1 MKYLVMAM
9 AAMVMGDGL
18 MVEVPRKSIVTDSA
32 VGWKLLE
39 DSPKIHGFLAGELA
53 RRERQHHPPPT
64 SGHKIVRNHKIVRLR
79 ILTSSLLA
87 NRRFVLNA
95 RGARSTEDQ

>member
-1 MKYLVMAM
+1 VD
-9 AAMVMGDGL
+9 VDGSDQCQWMDEDRSGSQQL
-18 MVEVPRKSIVTDSA
+18 RPLLTWSIERRTD
-32 VGWKLLE
+32 
-39 DSPKIHGFLAGELA
+39 LA
-53 RRERQHHPPPT
+53 

>member
-1 MKYLVMAM
+1 MHL
-9 AAMVMGDGL
+9 D
-18 MVEVPRKSIVTDSA
+18 PSRKSGGNAFGEGLYTPGQNGRSR
-32 VGWKLLE
+32 
-39 DSPKIHGFLAGELA
+39 KIWDTPA
-53 RRERQHHPPPT
+53 

>member
-1 MKYLVMAM
+1 
-9 AAMVMGDGL
+9 MVGD
-18 MVEVPRKSIVTDSA
+18 VA
-32 VGWKLLE
+32 V
-39 DSPKIHGFLAGELA
+39 SSRHA
-53 RRERQHHPPPT
+53 

>member
-1 MKYLVMAM
+1 MAM

-32 VGWKLLE
+32 VDWKLLE

-53 RRERQHHPPPT
+53 ISRERQHHPPPT
-64 SGHKIVRNHKIVRLR
+64 TVHLPVLSTRLR
-79 ILTSSLLA
+79 S
-87 NRRFVLNA
+87 
-95 RGARSTEDQ
+95 

>member
-1 MKYLVMAM
+1 
-9 AAMVMGDGL
+9 MGDGL

-53 RRERQHHPPPT
+53 ISRERQHHPPPT
-64 SGHKIVRNHKIVRLR
+64 TVHWSSPLGCPRTTTDLSNCHVELSSICKRSIRSPRNDD
-79 ILTSSLLA
+79 SSK
-87 NRRFVLNA
+87 
-95 RGARSTEDQ
+95 